1 MSDVNKKIMR
11 KEIVTITRTEEI
23 SLVDGKDA
31 DTKVSNVMLTAGIWK
46 LIKKYLFSLKWIGGK
61 DDG

>member
-1 MSDVNKKIMR
+1 MNKKIVR

-31 DTKVSNVMLTAGIWK
+31 DTKVSNVMLAADIWK

>member
-1 MSDVNKKIMR
+1 MR